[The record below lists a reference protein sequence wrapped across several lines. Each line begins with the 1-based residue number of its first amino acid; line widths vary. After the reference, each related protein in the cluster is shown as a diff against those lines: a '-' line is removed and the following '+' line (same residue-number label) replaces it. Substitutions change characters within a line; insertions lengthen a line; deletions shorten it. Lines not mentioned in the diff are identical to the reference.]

1 MHESGE
7 AGQNMN
13 AGVQAFDP
21 EWAALIELARRI
33 GLTIEEIR
41 EFLRNPER
49 LKRTK

>member
-13 AGVQAFDP
+13 AGVQTFDP